1 MTEPQGLIC
10 EHLLLLVDCVKV
22 SSVFMVTFFLL
33 YIILCIYCILAC
45 SFVEG
50 FYFSKLRGYCM

>member
-1 MTEPQGLIC
+1 MTGPQGLIC
-10 EHLLLLVDCVKV
+10 EHLLLLAGCVKV

-33 YIILCIYCILAC
+33 YCTC

-50 FYFSKLRGYCM
+50 SYFF